1 MGGSDTDWLEVAGK
15 VALGVGGA
23 ALAAAGVLAAKSG
36 VIQSAAA
43 KIARNSDD
51 RLIDAPR
58 AGVPLLV
65 SLAGMVEHSGI
76 FLGRS
81 RVAELNGN
89 GRLADVSLSEFVNGQ
104 SGDRANVR
112 WGTRIFA
119 ACDDSTGRPLESLKV
134 AHAARDFVARVRRVK
149 YNLFNNN
156 CHLFSASCVRG
167 ELLDGRSWAEWL
179 KEGTFSID
187 RLESVISEVMNGGRP
202 IAWLGVREPT
212 RFFNYALTDS
222 KIARL
227 RMEGKIN
234 YT

>member
-1 MGGSDTDWLEVAGK
+1 MSDSSDWLEVVGK
-15 VALGVGGA
+15 VAMGVGVG
-23 ALAAAGVLAAKSG
+23 ALATAGVLAAKSG
-36 VIQSAAA
+36 AFQSVAARRR
-43 KIARNSDD
+43 RNGDE

-65 SLAGMVEHSGI
+65 SLAGMAEPSGI

-89 GRLADVSLSEFVNGQ
+89 GCLMDVSLSEFVNGQ
-104 SGDRANVR
+104 VGDKANVR

-134 AHAARDFVARVRRVK
+134 AHIARDFVAKVKRVK

-167 ELLDGRSWAEWL
+167 ELSDGRSWAEWL
-179 KEGTFSID
+179 MDGTFSID
-187 RLESVISEVMNGGRP
+187 RLGAVISEVMNGGRP

-212 RFFNYALTDS
+212 RFFNYALTDG

-227 RMEGKIN
+227 RKEGKV
-234 YT
+234 

>member
-1 MGGSDTDWLEVAGK
+1 MSDSSDWLEVVGK
-15 VALGVGGA
+15 VAMGVGVG
-23 ALAAAGVLAAKSG
+23 ALATAGVLAAKSG
-36 VIQSAAA
+36 AFQSAAA
-43 KIARNSDD
+43 RRRRNGDE

-65 SLAGMVEHSGI
+65 SLAGMAEHSGI

-89 GRLADVSLSEFVNGQ
+89 GRLMDVSLSEFVNGQ
-104 SGDRANVR
+104 VGDKASVR

-119 ACDDSTGRPLESLKV
+119 ACDDSTGHPLESLKV
-134 AHAARDFVARVRRVK
+134 AHIARDFVAKVKRVK

-167 ELLDGRSWAEWL
+167 ELSDGRSWAEWL
-179 KEGTFSID
+179 MDGTFSID
-187 RLESVISEVMNGGRP
+187 RLGAVISEVMNGGRP

-212 RFFNYALTDS
+212 RFFNYALTDG

-227 RMEGKIN
+227 RKEGKV
-234 YT
+234 

>member
-1 MGGSDTDWLEVAGK
+1 MSDSNTDWLDIAGK

-36 VIQSAAA
+36 VMQSAAA
-43 KIARNSDD
+43 RRRRNGDV

-65 SLAGMVEHSGI
+65 SLAGIAEHSGI

-89 GRLADVSLSEFVNGQ
+89 GRLLDVSLSEFVNGQ
-104 SGDRANVR
+104 PEASGNVR

-119 ACDDSTGRPLESLKV
+119 ACDDASGRPLESLRV
-134 AHAARDFVARVRRVK
+134 AHAARRLIDKISRVN
-149 YNLFNNN
+149 YNVFSNN
-156 CHLFSASCVRG
+156 CHLFSASCIRG
-167 ELLDGRSWAEWL
+167 DLAEGGSLSDWL
-179 KEGTFSID
+179 MDGTFSID
-187 RLESVISEVMNGGRP
+187 RLESVISEFMNGGRP
-202 IAWLGVREPT
+202 IAWLGVREPS
-212 RFFNYALTDS
+212 RFFNYALTDE

-227 RMEGKIN
+227 RREGRLPQ
-234 YT
+234 